1 MVKSDFENYA
11 EIKEDCDLYRDL
23 AKRYMALDLSDPVLC
38 FEVKK
43 EAWALAQRWS
53 DISSMA
59 SKIARIYDTSK
70 TDFRDWAYQRY
81 RQLQYMHEDARMMWN
96 KAEEEL
102 KFITRFE
109 KYGVVSN

>member
-1 MVKSDFENYA
+1 MVKSEFEDYS
-11 EIKEDCDLYRDL
+11 EIKEDCEQYRDL
-23 AKRYMALDLSDPVLC
+23 ARRYLALDLSDPNLC

-43 EAWALAQRWS
+43 DAWALAQRWS
-53 DISSMA
+53 DI
-59 SKIARIYDTSK
+59 
-70 TDFRDWAYQRY
+70 
-81 RQLQYMHEDARMMWN
+81 ARMMWN

>member
-1 MVKSDFENYA
+1 MIKCDFEDYL
-11 EIKEDCDLYRDL
+11 EVKEDCELYRNL
-23 AKRYMALDLSDPVLC
+23 ARKYLALDLSDPNLC
-38 FEVKK
+38 FDVKK
-43 EAWALAQRWS
+43 ETWALAQRWS
-53 DISSMA
+53 DIASMA
-59 SKIARIYDTSK
+59 SKIARLHDASK

-102 KFITRFE
+102 KFITRYE